1 MLGSTRADLAPRCQR
16 RPCGRAPFAI
26 DRHLRHIIEHTV
38 APPLAVAQAALWRS
52 TRGSPAEAFA
62 RQIAMYLA
70 HVGLGLNLTAVGR
83 LFGRD
88 RRTVAHACAVVED
101 RRDAAA
107 LDRVLDLL
115 EGALR
120 LLAQRQA

>member
-1 MLGSTRADLAPRCQR
+1 MLGSPRADLAPRSQR
-16 RPCGRAPFAI
+16 RLCASAPFAI
-26 DRHLRHIIEHTV
+26 DQHLRHIIEHAV
-38 APPLAVAQAALWRS
+38 APPFAVAHAALWRP

-62 RQIAMYLA
+62 RQVAMYLA
-70 HVGLGLNLTAVGR
+70 HIGLGLNFTAVAR

-88 RRTVAHACAVVED
+88 RRTVAHACALVED